1 MKYLLP
7 ALVYFLLKLFSDTF
21 LTNIKLLEDPSA
33 CCETKHQLVDLF
45 YFFFCISNF
54 LGTQFGTHID
64 LSNNENQAVMK

>member
-7 ALVYFLLKLFSDTF
+7 VLVYFLLKLFSGTF

-33 CCETKHQLVDLF
+33 CCETKHQMVD
-45 YFFFCISNF
+45 FFFFFWISNF